1 MLLSQPEGGCR
12 TGCRRN
18 GLLTYRRLSSREGC
32 PISGLGPSTTVTA
45 MEARSPDLEAITAR
59 LERIAQELEAGP
71 DEDRA
76 AELVREASESAA
88 EAGRAV
94 EAALRAATD
103 TSPR

>member
-1 MLLSQPEGGCR
+1 
-12 TGCRRN
+12 
-18 GLLTYRRLSSREGC
+18 
-32 PISGLGPSTTVTA
+32 
-45 MEARSPDLEAITAR
+45 MEAGGPDLEAITAR

-71 DEDRA
+71 DSERA

-103 TSPR
+103 TSSR